1 MVEGDSPWDYV
12 DWKKA
17 KKSFAKLLIKH
28 DLVKLININLKSHDF
43 QWETELGDGS
53 GTDVY
58 TGIIESEKTFKWF
71 ENNQINDA
79 IWPFVGEIKKGYVEI
94 FYEYDL
100 FNGHKSE
107 RIILPEQVIEAARF
121 SAFLKSSKIPYKE
134 NLTREQTIDL
144 LEKLTQR
151 KVRELSLLLD
161 KSKIVPYKTGK
172 DRKQPTLE
180 SLQRQ
185 KAGRISACIEAK
197 MALYGE
203 EYYKFGD
210 Y

>member
-12 DWKKA
+12 DWEKA
-17 KKSFAKLLIKH
+17 KKSLARLLIKH

-43 QWETELGDGS
+43 QWETRLGDGS
-53 GTDVY
+53 NTDVY
-58 TGIIESEKTFKWF
+58 TGRIKSEKTPKWV
-71 ENNQINDA
+71 ENNQIGDI
-79 IWPFVGEIKKGYVEI
+79 IWPILGEIKKRYVEI
-94 FYEYDL
+94 FYEYASP
-100 FNGHKSE
+100 NSRKGK
-107 RIILPEQVIEAARF
+107 RIILPEQVIEAAKF
-121 SAFLKSSKIPYKE
+121 SAFLKSSEIPYKE
-134 NLTREQTIDL
+134 NPTREQIIGK

-161 KSKIVPYKTGK
+161 KSKIVLYKIGK

-180 SLQRQ
+180 LLQRQ